1 MNIRRIISF
10 LVVLLAAVN
19 IECQAYVKYVTTG
32 LNLRYGPG
40 TEYSVITVIPRGTA
54 VTIDEDCDCK
64 WVPVEYNG
72 LIGYISTNTYHL
84 ILNISKLT
92 QIRRI
97 NIINPHTQ
105 VEVFDIIRTLME
117 IGFSHQHIIRLHL
130 QGQPHCVVMELTAL
144 VKVVEELAHIMVE

>member
-40 TEYSVITVIPRGTA
+40 TKYSVITVIPRGTA

-64 WVPVEYNG
+64 WVPVEYN
-72 LIGYISTNTYHL
+72 LSFSKISN
-84 ILNISKLT
+84 
-92 QIRRI
+92 
-97 NIINPHTQ
+97 
-105 VEVFDIIRTLME
+105 
-117 IGFSHQHIIRLHL
+117 
-130 QGQPHCVVMELTAL
+130 
-144 VKVVEELAHIMVE
+144 

>member
-1 MNIRRIISF
+1 MDLSGIS
-10 LVVLLAAVN
+10 
-19 IECQAYVKYVTTG
+19 
-32 LNLRYGPG
+32 P
-40 TEYSVITVIPRGTA
+40 P
-54 VTIDEDCDCK
+54 
-64 WVPVEYNG
+64 
-72 LIGYISTNTYHL
+72 NTYHL

-117 IGFSHQHIIRLHL
+117 IGFIHQHIIRLHL

-144 VKVVEELAHIMVE
+144 VKVVEELAHIMVEWQDGCK